1 MSLKESLFSRRSALI
16 PILNSGNSFIK
27 NIGGIKSDVKFKQN
41 LRQVQLNLNLLKVEA
56 VNNIQVQT
64 VVEFNG
70 SCDFPD
76 NITLENRYLR
86 ITSIPN
92 GR

>member
-1 MSLKESLFSRRSALI
+1 M
-16 PILNSGNSFIK
+16 
-27 NIGGIKSDVKFKQN
+27 KFKQN

-56 VNNIQVQT
+56 VNNIQVHT
-64 VVEFNG
+64 VIEFNG
-70 SCDFPD
+70 SGDFPD
-76 NITLENRYLR
+76 NITLENSYLR